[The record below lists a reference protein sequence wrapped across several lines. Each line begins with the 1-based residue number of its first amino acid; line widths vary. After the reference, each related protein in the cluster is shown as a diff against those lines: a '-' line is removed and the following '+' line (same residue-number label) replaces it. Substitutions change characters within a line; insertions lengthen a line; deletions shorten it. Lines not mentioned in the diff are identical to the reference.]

1 MNDSRSRRRGADDT
15 LAMLEQSDAFIARHI
30 GTTPDDQAAMLEALG
45 SASRAALMDAIVPA
59 VIRRRTPLALPA
71 AMSEAAAL
79 ARLKAIAAKNK
90 VLKSFIGQ
98 GYYGTHTPGVILR
111 NVLESP
117 AWYTAYT
124 PYQPE
129 ISQGRLKRS

>member
-59 VIRRRTPLALPA
+59 AIRRRTPLALPA

-79 ARLKAIAAKNK
+79 ARLKA
-90 VLKSFIGQ
+90 
-98 GYYGTHTPGVILR
+98 T
-111 NVLESP
+111 
-117 AWYTAYT
+117 TART
-124 PYQPE
+124 RRA
-129 ISQGRLKRS
+129 SS